1 MPALIGY
8 LLTIAVFLG
17 GGYAGMQWVTAP
29 QDIPAAVAAHG
40 SVEPVKSTRAKLLQR
55 KRHEEAAERE
65 ANAKPTA
72 TAVPSA
78 PAEAVPSVVK
88 PDAVTARAGPVAV
101 SNPVQRE
108 EISQPAAVADKPLL
122 EVSSASKAAAMA
134 GDKSTTAVA
143 SMQSEVPLDNRTAT
157 VGIAAPLA
165 APPLVQPIGEPKSAE
180 KKTARSISPRQATE
194 SKRGRAAKRRATTR
208 LASRKPVMMILRTI
222 EFPDGRR
229 EQRLLP
235 MPRYRQAFADDS
247 DD

>member
-17 GGYAGMQWVTAP
+17 GGYAGMQWMTAP
-29 QDIPAAVAAHG
+29 QDIPSAVAVHG
-40 SVEPVKSTRAKLLQR
+40 SVEPVKSTRARLLAR

-65 ANAKPTA
+65 ANAKPIA
-72 TAVPSA
+72 TAVPLA
-78 PAEAVPSVVK
+78 PDEAAPPIVE
-88 PDAVTARAGPVAV
+88 PDAVTARAEPVTM

-108 EISQPAAVADKPLL
+108 EISKPAAVADKSV
-122 EVSSASKAAAMA
+122 EVSSASEAAAII
-134 GDKSTTAVA
+134 GDKATIPVA
-143 SMQSEVPLDNRTAT
+143 SVQPEVPLDNRATAT
-157 VGIAAPLA
+157 AGITAPTA
-165 APPLVQPIGEPKSAE
+165 APPQPIAKSKSGE
-180 KKTARSISPRQATE
+180 KKTARSISPVDSEKTE
-194 SKRGRAAKRRATTR
+194 SKRESTAKRHTTR